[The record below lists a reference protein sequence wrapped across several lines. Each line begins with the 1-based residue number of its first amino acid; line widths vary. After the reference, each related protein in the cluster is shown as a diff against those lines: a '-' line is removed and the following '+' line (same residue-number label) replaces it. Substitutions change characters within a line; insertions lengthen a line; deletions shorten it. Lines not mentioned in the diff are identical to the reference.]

1 MGSRPLSYL
10 FTSATCRI
18 LHCAKVW
25 HKIYPICDTPLSTV
39 LVFEQKKPYS
49 VWFSSLS
56 LSGIV
61 RTKPLFLLRWCYT
74 RRRRFLAQHSVAS
87 LLRYCFEWLQHCSNI
102 VTLCCAKN
110 TGEPLLL
117 DISFQVTS
125 PLRGHFY
132 SGDTLVEPE
141 GVPWIEVSLYS
152 VKQERGGKRTVRRD
166 PNFPVDCKQFLGIVA
181 RVSFLR
187 ARERGKSAKR
197 CSLAHAKIQRDCL
210 QSC

>member
-1 MGSRPLSYL
+1 MYV
-10 FTSATCRI
+10 CMYV
-18 LHCAKVW
+18 CNVCMVCNVW
-25 HKIYPICDTPLSTV
+25 YVCMV
-39 LVFEQKKPYS
+39 CNVCMVCMY
-49 VWFSSLS
+49 
-56 LSGIV
+56 G
-61 RTKPLFLLRWCYT
+61 
-74 RRRRFLAQHSVAS
+74 FLAQHSAAS
-87 LLRYCFEWLQHCSNI
+87 LLRCCFEWLQLCSNI

-110 TGEPLLL
+110 TGKPLLL

-132 SGDTLVEPE
+132 SGDTFVEPE

-152 VKQERGGKRTVRRD
+152 VKQERGGKSTVRRD

-181 RVSFLR
+181 RASFLH
-187 ARERGKSAKR
+187 AREQGKSAKR

>member
-1 MGSRPLSYL
+1 MAQNLSDMCHSTFDRSCFWTEEAL
-10 FTSATCRI
+10 SSMIFVA
-18 LHCAKVW
+18 AK
-25 HKIYPICDTPLSTV
+25 K
-39 LVFEQKKPYS
+39 
-49 VWFSSLS
+49 
-56 LSGIV
+56 LSGTV
-61 RTKPLFLLRWCYT
+61 WTKPLFLLRWCYT
-74 RRRRFLAQHSVAS
+74 RRRRFLAQHSAAS
-87 LLRYCFEWLQHCSNI
+87 LLRCCFEWLQHCSNI

-132 SGDTLVEPE
+132 SGDTFVEPE

-152 VKQERGGKRTVRRD
+152 VKQERGGKSTVRRD

-181 RVSFLR
+181 RASFLH